1 MEKFITSQFKTE
13 PESTLDKL
21 NKAMVAQKRTSLH
34 KALVYLVPSEKK
46 VVYKGPFAWPNK
58 CDMLAHML
66 FRRELFADVWGG
78 CAVSGPF
85 ELFRIAG
92 NDKEVYIRMPHINA
106 NDFDV
111 AQSAP
116 AASQPSWMLDGEKN
130 VDSSSAAANMV
141 HMSLMT
147 NKRAHTSAIDGF
159 PAWTCT
165 RERILGEEA
174 TRLVPT
180 KLSQGFM
187 ELSEYLLLPAEDR
200 TASTLA
206 SALIHFMHRYI
217 CLVGDAAPRNVL
229 IKVGRRWDH
238 EAVGIDY
245 EENRTGGEDKR
256 EQERAGG
263 FFGMICG
270 GKKWSKDTIR
280 LLDDVLQGFKATFVE
295 HLVNDVDTKWP
306 AVELLL
312 KKHGMFNPIR
322 LQSMKD
328 RTKALIDVLKPPEKK
343 RKFVEEDDSEEDQP
357 SKPNFQ

>member
-1 MEKFITSQFKTE
+1 MEKFIESQFKTE

-58 CDMLAHML
+58 CHMLAHML
-66 FRRELFADVWGG
+66 FRRELFAEVWGG

-92 NDKEVYIRMPHINA
+92 NDKEVYIKMPHINA
-106 NDFDV
+106 NDF
-111 AQSAP
+111 
-116 AASQPSWMLDGEKN
+116 
-130 VDSSSAAANMV
+130 
-141 HMSLMT
+141 
-147 NKRAHTSAIDGF
+147 DGF

-238 EAVGIDY
+238 VAVGIDY

-295 HLVNDVDTKWP
+295 HLVNDIDTKWP
-306 AVELLL
+306 AVELLI
-312 KKHGMFNPIR
+312 KKHGMFEVIR

-328 RTKALIDVLKPPEKK
+328 RTKALIDVLTPPEKK
-343 RKFVEEDDSEEDQP
+343 RKFVEEDESEEDQP
-357 SKPNFQ
+357 SKPYFQ